1 MCNIALKCTVIFL
14 DSLAYRST
22 SFPVFYNH
30 LNTRLL
36 IFLWDRALLQLL
48 IKYFVVNHF
57 IVKYPHI

>member
-14 DSLAYRST
+14 DILAYRST
-22 SFPVFYNH
+22 SFPIFYNH
-30 LNTRLL
+30 LSTRLL
-36 IFLWDRALLQLL
+36 IFLWDRVLLQLL